1 MTKQDYLILRRRIHQ
16 LLPLSATLF
25 NLGQITIE
33 LPAKVTKLEQ
43 LLKILINDDPKTNYN
58 HMHKLEIEI
67 QAKLAHLSRQYR
79 HIETSGRETKWLSS
93 STLRP
98 LHLYHPL
105 RSETTAAL
113 LLPMLSCPTG
123 SGHHLHTFP
132 RYCSWWC
139 VHSHIKILFEPSL
152 IVAPDLY
159 WKSFT
164 QDLRYVKLFGRRDH
178 RIYWCSS
185 PPRVPSH
192 LVRSC
197 STRKLF
203 TTSQSF
209 PIG

>member
-33 LPAKVTKLEQ
+33 LPEKVTKLEQ
-43 LLKILINDDPKTNYN
+43 LLKISINDDPITNYN

-105 RSETTAAL
+105 RQKPPPPCSFRCLAVQLVQVITCIHSQGIVRGGVFIHISKFS
-113 LLPMLSCPTG
+113 LS
-123 SGHHLHTFP
+123 LH
-132 RYCSWWC
+132 
-139 VHSHIKILFEPSL
+139 
-152 IVAPDLY
+152 
-159 WKSFT
+159 
-164 QDLRYVKLFGRRDH
+164 
-178 RIYWCSS
+178 
-185 PPRVPSH
+185 
-192 LVRSC
+192 
-197 STRKLF
+197 
-203 TTSQSF
+203 
-209 PIG
+209 